1 MNKEKEIKVLLSS
14 DEYNRM
20 VDLFDWTKDYYQ
32 INHYYGNES
41 VLDIEPNT
49 YRVREKNGKIKIQVK
64 IPELK
69 EGSLHIKRE
78 YEKEIEAVPSVIR
91 KEELSE
97 LTGKSFDEDKE
108 YIGKLTTHRKECLDY
123 SDVEICLDKNEYLN
137 KTDYEI
143 EIEFKGDY
151 PEAIISILEKNG
163 IKTDLV
169 VEGKNTRYMKELLKQ
184 KKKRC
189 EA

>member
-1 MNKEKEIKVLLSS
+1 MKEIEIKILLTM
-14 DEYNRM
+14 DEYELLDGIFCWNE
-20 VDLFDWTKDYYQ
+20 DYYQ
-32 INHYYGNES
+32 VNHHYGAES
-41 VLDIEPNT
+41 IIASDLNT

-69 EGSLHIKRE
+69 EGSLHIKKE
-78 YEKEIEAVPSVIR
+78 FEKEIEAVPSVIR

-184 KKKRC
+184 KKKRS